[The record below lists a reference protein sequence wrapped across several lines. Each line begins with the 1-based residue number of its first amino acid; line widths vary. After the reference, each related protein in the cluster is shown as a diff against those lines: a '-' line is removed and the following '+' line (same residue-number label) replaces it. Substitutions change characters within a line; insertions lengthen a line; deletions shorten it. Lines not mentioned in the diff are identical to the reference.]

1 MIYPVVDCANIF
13 FAVVILITFDLGDK
27 PSVYFGAFFSPISL
41 ALNGFRISD
50 MLNSESATK
59 NSLTTLAEFYTSLQS
74 GDVLAWSYLAV
85 FWIAAVFMQQW
96 LFIIR
101 DDPRYITRDQKYRKA
116 IRRGTSSQI
125 YTSCSE

>member
-1 MIYPVVDCANIF
+1 
-13 FAVVILITFDLGDK
+13 
-27 PSVYFGAFFSPISL
+27 
-41 ALNGFRISD
+41 
-50 MLNSESATK
+50 MLNSETATK
-59 NSLTTLAEFYTSLQS
+59 NSLKTLSEFHTSLQS

-96 LFIIR
+96 LLIIR